1 MSEDEPK
8 QDINLLV
15 HILNNEQQ
23 MLQRADQKALT
34 LLSIIGVFAVFF
46 MIHYTK
52 IVPSVLSLV
61 LVCIYFFF
69 VLITILFILMVIVPR
84 FKKNIGIPDK
94 MKRRFIPFSIT
105 SRKKFSTFTEYLK
118 DFYNVEEEVTIDHN
132 LITQAILA
140 LGKINS
146 YKNRFLRYSIITF
159 SIAITAEIAIIILL
173 YWTIVF
179 K

>member
-1 MSEDEPK
+1 MSNNESK

-15 HILNNEQQ
+15 HIFDNEQQ

-46 MIHYTK
+46 IIHYTK

-61 LVCIYFFF
+61 LVCLYFIF
-69 VLITILFILMVIVPR
+69 VLMTILFILMVIVPR
-84 FKKNIGIPDK
+84 FRKNVDIPNKKNK
-94 MKRRFIPFSIT
+94 SFKLFSFK
-105 SRKKFSTFTEYLK
+105 SRKKFSTFSEYLK
-118 DFYNVEEEVTIDHN
+118 EFYNVEEEVTIDQN
-132 LITQAILA
+132 IITQAILS

-146 YKNRFLRYSIITF
+146 YKSRYLRYSIISF
-159 SIAITAEIAIIILL
+159 SIAVTNEIAIIISL